1 MDRVGLDRLTRVGYV
16 WHIMSAAHPE
26 ELFGEGYAL
35 KNLLVLL
42 PFALVFLRL
51 RFHVMVCLRIRSPLV
66 AR

>member
-1 MDRVGLDRLTRVGYV
+1 M
-16 WHIMSAAHPE
+16 
-26 ELFGEGYAL
+26 